1 MRWLT
6 LQNWAMNEYWFEP
19 SAFSKLLLYNIGMH
33 MYIYVVYEMFPK
45 LKLNVQQPLIAAYK
59 VIFNTTHDTCII
71 IALIRITLRFVIWAG
86 S

>member
-1 MRWLT
+1 
-6 LQNWAMNEYWFEP
+6 
-19 SAFSKLLLYNIGMH
+19 